1 MKILNLFRLP
11 RREYTP
17 RNDGVRG
24 FTLLE
29 LLVVI
34 GIIGVLMALA
44 TVAYSSTQKSG
55 RNTRRKQDLVSI
67 QNALELYYSSNG
79 FVYPTGNCSGASDY
93 LKSSWPV
100 DPTSNTA
107 YTGDSSCTATSY
119 CICGVMEGTTT
130 GGNSAAN
137 CAFSGTKDNYC
148 VSNLQ

>member
-1 MKILNLFRLP
+1 
-11 RREYTP
+11 
-17 RNDGVRG
+17 
-24 FTLLE
+24 
-29 LLVVI
+29 
-34 GIIGVLMALA
+34 MALA

-67 QNALELYYSSNG
+67 QNALELYYSANSY
-79 FVYPTGNCSGASDY
+79 VYPTGDCSVSSDY

-100 DPTSNTA
+100 DPSSGAA
-107 YTGDSSCTATSY
+107 YTGVNSCTATSY

-137 CAFSGTKDNYC
+137 CLYSGTKDNYC